1 MIVHSR
7 IKRKS
12 IKYKSIKKK
21 SIKYKSIKK
30 RKSIKHKTYRKKRK
44 SVKKY
49 DGNGNKTIILNPTD
63 LNITETTTNLL
74 SLIKINNCEKYESIT
89 NETNIFLNNFY
100 KRFVDSEK
108 FIKTLEIKEEV
119 LSQLPENNDFN
130 SIIDNIKNIILKK
143 FLKTYKY
150 TFFAFKKSINVYFAL
165 FKDETILYDQ
175 EIEIRN
181 NLYKILLWLHVI
193 DNYYEDKTCSQELDI
208 FIYLTESLKILP
220 DKKHD
225 HIKKEHVNTGFTYTC
240 LPKNSIV
247 IYRKE
252 EWYKVFIHE
261 TFHNLK
267 LDFSNMTN
275 NNTRNY
281 INNLFKVK
289 SDVKLYEAYTD
300 SWAKIINVLI
310 CSYFMC
316 FKNNDS
322 FIESFIENIN
332 LERTFCMFQSIKILD
347 HMGLKFE
354 DLYIEDTKIK
364 NKYKEQTSVLSYYII
379 NAIIL
384 NSYQEFILWCSK
396 NNKNILQ
403 FNHISENQIEFCKF
417 IENNCK
423 TASMLYRIECVTDM
437 YNYYKI
443 NNENKYLLYN
453 MRKSLF
459 QLN

>member
-12 IKYKSIKKK
+12 IKNKSIKIKSTKYKSLKKK
-21 SIKYKSIKK
+21 SIKFKKK
-30 RKSIKHKTYRKKRK
+30 RKSIRKR
-44 SVKKY
+44 KKY
-49 DGNGNKTIILNPTD
+49 DGSASKTIILNPTN

-89 NETNIFLNNFY
+89 NKTKNFLNIFY
-100 KRFVDSEK
+100 ERFVNSDE
-108 FIKTLEIKEEV
+108 FIKNLKIKEEIFTE
-119 LSQLPENNDFN
+119 LPENKDFN
-130 SIIDNIKNIILKK
+130 SIIDNIKNIIKEK
-143 FLKTYKY
+143 FIKTFKY
-150 TFFAFKKSINVYFAL
+150 TLFAFKKSINVYFVL
-165 FKDETILYDQ
+165 FNDKTILYDS

-181 NLYKILLWLHVI
+181 NLYKILLWLHVL
-193 DNYYEDKTCSQELDI
+193 DNYYEDKTCSQELNI
-208 FIYLTESLKILP
+208 YVYLTEILKILP
-220 DKKHD
+220 DKKND
-225 HIKKEHVNTGFTYTC
+225 DIKKEHVNTGFTYTC
-240 LPKNSIV
+240 LKKNSII

-267 LDFSNMTN
+267 LDFSNMSN
-275 NNTRNY
+275 YNTRKY
-281 INNLFKVK
+281 INNLFKVN

-310 CSYFMC
+310 CSYFMS
-316 FKNNDS
+316 FKNKDS

-354 DLYIEDTKIK
+354 DLYIEDIKIR

-384 NSYQEFILWCSK
+384 NNYQEFILWCSK
-396 NNKNILQ
+396 NNKNIIQ

-437 YNYYKI
+437 YNYYKV